1 MSNYE
6 FEKQTQSSNFEKR
19 FLNLYGCQFFN
30 CKFEG
35 ISSSN
40 SIGTKKTVRFNFS
53 TEIDPED
60 HTKGMEM
67 SGMLGIEKIEDFPQ
81 DTFGFIYIVTHKPSD
96 KSYIGKKV
104 LYHNVKKKL
113 TKKELAEQT
122 GPGRK
127 SATKV
132 VEKESDWKT
141 YYGSAK
147 PILAL
152 IKDGKQE
159 EFTREILQLVPN
171 KKLLTYYECKFLFE
185 YGVLENPDGYFNDN
199 IQGRFFTK
207 DFAS

>member
-1 MSNYE
+1 MWLYN
-6 FEKQTQSSNFEKR
+6 EK
-19 FLNLYGCQFFN
+19 
-30 CKFEG
+30 
-35 ISSSN
+35 
-40 SIGTKKTVRFNFS
+40 V
-53 TEIDPED
+53 
-60 HTKGMEM
+60 
-67 SGMLGIEKIEDFPQ
+67 IENIEDFPQ
-81 DTFGFIYIVTHKPSD
+81 DTFGFIYIVTHKPSG

-132 VEKESDWKT
+132 VVKESDWKT

-147 PILAL
+147 PILEY

-171 KKLLTYYECKFLFE
+171 KKLLTYYECKFLFK
-185 YGVLENPDGYFNDN
+185 YGVLEHPEGYFNDN
-199 IQGRFFTK
+199 ILGKFFTK
-207 DFAS
+207 DFVS